1 MKKIIAAM
9 SFAYIIIASTLL
21 VMIYN
26 KNQKTSNFTC
36 ATDIVLTNKDRV
48 FSGLIDFN
56 VSPTSGLVNING
68 YFTAPDKKE
77 YMVNRSIIFQASLQ
91 GNAPVWMSKEIS
103 LAVADTAP
111 IEQLRGLVPL
121 VFLEPSRI
129 GNVEIKRLNKSAY
142 LLTKENL
149 PYAYCKF

>member
-1 MKKIIAAM
+1 MKKVIAAM
-9 SFAYIIIASTLL
+9 SFVYIIIASTLI

-26 KNQKTSNFTC
+26 KYHKASNVSC
-36 ATDIVLTNKDRV
+36 ATNIVLKNEDRS

-68 YFTAPDKKE
+68 YMTAPDKKV
-77 YMVNRSIIFQASLQ
+77 YMVNRSIIFQSSLQ

-103 LAVADTAP
+103 LAVADNAP
-111 IEQLRGLVPL
+111 IELLRGLVPL

-129 GNVEIKRLNKSAY
+129 GNVKIQSLGWSSY

-149 PYAYCKF
+149 PYAYCKN